1 MMTKQEILLEIITIK
16 KLLVFLSKRK
26 TKTIRDWKKFN
37 EDSNVLLDRILEL
50 EKMLNELDE

>member
-1 MMTKQEILLEIITIK
+1 MTKQEIMLEIITIK
-16 KLLVFLSKRK
+16 KLLGFLSKRK
-26 TKTIRDWKKFN
+26 TKTISDWKKFN